1 MPSIETLQRAAEILE
16 RLSAGGKPDAR
27 TLADAP
33 LAEAW
38 ATIRGEDLCQIA
50 AAVATPPEVHGRLHL
65 VPLLAIDRDKNWA
78 LVLDDRDIRWWVLG
92 NPLPGA
98 SAPQDGADVLGLA
111 AAWVR
116 RQL

>member
-1 MPSIETLQRAAEILE
+1 MPSIETLQRVAEILE

-50 AAVATPPEVHGRLHL
+50 AAVATPPEVHAQPHL
-65 VPLLAIDRDKNWA
+65 VPLLAIDRNRNWA
-78 LVLDDRDIRWWVLG
+78 LVLDDRDVRWWVLG
-92 NPLPGA
+92 TPLPGA
-98 SAPQDGADVLGLA
+98 SAPEDGAEVLRLA
-111 AAWVR
+111 AAWLR
-116 RQL
+116 RRL